1 MNSEW
6 KELITQAMEREA
18 EEIMAE
24 VNSDPAL
31 KDVKAPEGMYE
42 EFMQKVYE
50 YEKQKIYD
58 QLSEEDR
65 KYLQI
70 GKAYVKRRRLNR
82 HIILVAAV
90 VFVLAFGTVSFGENK
105 SLFDWISMLFSDGDR
120 EFVDSDETE
129 PILYVDED
137 EVYEKIEEEYN
148 FVPVK
153 LGYLPDGTKFYEATF
168 DETLQYINMIY
179 ETSDETSLAY
189 IIRPNYRKASFGTVV
204 EDEKLQE
211 YQLKVNDVDVAV
223 TEYNIVEAGIH
234 KWTAQFTYEDVVY
247 MIRVSKIQKEEL
259 DRMVMNLDF

>member
-50 YEKQKIYD
+50 YEKQKVYD

-90 VFVLAFGTVSFGENK
+90 VFVLAFGTVSFGEKK
-105 SLFDWISMLFSDGDR
+105 SLFDFTMLFR
-120 EFVDSDETE
+120 NKKR
-129 PILYVDED
+129 LRYH
-137 EVYEKIEEEYN
+137 Y
-148 FVPVK
+148 
-153 LGYLPDGTKFYEATF
+153 YLRRF
-168 DETLQYINMIY
+168 
-179 ETSDETSLAY
+179 SL
-189 IIRPNYRKASFGTVV
+189 SF
-204 EDEKLQE
+204 
-211 YQLKVNDVDVAV
+211 
-223 TEYNIVEAGIH
+223 
-234 KWTAQFTYEDVVY
+234 QFP
-247 MIRVSKIQKEEL
+247 
-259 DRMVMNLDF
+259 